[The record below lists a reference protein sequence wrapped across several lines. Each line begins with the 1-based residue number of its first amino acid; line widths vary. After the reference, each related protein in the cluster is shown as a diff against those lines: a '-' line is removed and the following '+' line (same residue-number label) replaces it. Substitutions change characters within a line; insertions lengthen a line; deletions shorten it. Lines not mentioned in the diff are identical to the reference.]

1 MLKLIIA
8 DDERV
13 IRETISRLIDWES
26 IGVEV
31 VGLCKNGIEA
41 YNMILDESPDIVM
54 TDIRMPGLTGLEL
67 VREISQS
74 DQRIQFIIL
83 SGYEDF
89 EYARE
94 AMKYGIRHYLLK
106 PCNEEKIKESILKA
120 GEDCREARRRLVE
133 KEKQSLMTKTIRQDI
148 VYHLLMDGISLK
160 HEKDDGL
167 KKRLAELEEFYGQYA
182 DFYQHPCRLY
192 YVYFLEQ
199 QYLEKLLGRLR
210 QNEDKSQKQ
219 NIFYGVYVKNTLLL
233 FCYEALDTGVL
244 KAECGEA
251 SDSVT
256 VEESAYSTLLE
267 LLEAVLVRIRRYDT
281 IYAIHNFKPIS
292 ILNNQNIL
300 PHIQNIYLQLEKSKG
315 DDVRKLC
322 AELRLMA
329 EGATQTDFLK
339 MLGSSICIHL
349 PTIVACSSVEV
360 AELMKEI
367 NQSEEI
373 EQLRTLTGGIIS
385 RIENELCLTSQEYGV
400 LVDKVMAYV
409 EEHLSD
415 KNLTLKKIAE
425 QHLYMNVD
433 YVSRQFRRITGI
445 KFSQYLSDQRV
456 KRAKEL
462 LMDAGT
468 GKIQYVAEQVGCGN
482 NPQYFSQ
489 IFKKSVGVT
498 PGKWASQM
506 QNK

>member
-13 IRETISRLIDWES
+13 IRETISSLIDWQS

-31 VGLCKNGIEA
+31 IGLCKDGIEA

-54 TDIRMPGLTGLEL
+54 TDIRMPGLSGLEL
-67 VREISQS
+67 VREISQT

-106 PCNEEKIKESILKA
+106 PCNEERIMESIQKA
-120 GEDCREARRRLVE
+120 CEDCLETRRHLSE
-133 KEKQSLMTKTIRQDI
+133 KEQQSILTRTIQQDI
-148 VYHLLMDGISLK
+148 IYHLLMDGISLK
-160 HEKDDGL
+160 PENGDGL
-167 KKRLAELEEFYGQYA
+167 QKRLTELEDFYGQCT
-182 DFYQHPCRLY
+182 DFYLRPCFLY
-192 YVYFLEQ
+192 FIYFLEQ
-199 QYLEKLLGRLR
+199 QYLDKFLEGLQ
-210 QNEDKSQKQ
+210 QNEAKSKQ
-219 NIFYGVYVKNTLLL
+219 QTIFYGVYVKNTLLL
-233 FCYEALDTGVL
+233 FSYSALGTESLNID
-244 KAECGEA
+244 CGCPA
-251 SDSVT
+251 GSLSI
-256 VEESAYSTLLE
+256 EESWYPNLPE
-267 LLEAVLVRIRRYDT
+267 LLEAVLGRIKRYDT
-281 IYAIHNFKPIS
+281 IYAIHNFKAIS

-300 PHIQNIYLQLEKSKG
+300 PHIQDIYLQLEDAKG
-315 DDVRKLC
+315 ETARKLC
-322 AELRLMA
+322 EELRLMV
-329 EGATQTDFLK
+329 EGATQPDFLK
-339 MLGSSICIHL
+339 MLGNSICIHL
-349 PTIVACSSVEV
+349 PALDACSSVEV
-360 AELMKEI
+360 AELVKDI
-367 NQSEEI
+367 NQTEEAD
-373 EQLRTLTGGIIS
+373 QLQALIDSIIS
-385 RIENELCLTSQEYGV
+385 RIEKELCMAGQGYGT
-400 LVDKVMAYV
+400 LVEKIMSYV

-445 KFSQYLSDQRV
+445 KFSQYLSEQRV

-462 LMDAGT
+462 LADADT

-498 PGKWASQM
+498 PGRWASQM
-506 QNK
+506 QKR